1 MEESE
6 PAFNQFVTLE
16 QNQSKKKKN
25 NNKKASYFNQIS
37 PPFKQQ
43 NDQRS
48 RWRSISIS
56 ISEKRTDLAP
66 SFDQRKTARG
76 RFRFLKD
83 LRLPRLRCAI
93 VVSLLYIRDF
103 SR

>member
-16 QNQSKKKKN
+16 QNRSKKKKN

-43 NDQRS
+43 NDQRTEVAGAQFPS
-48 RWRSISIS
+48 RSPRKGQISRPPLTR
-56 ISEKRTDLAP
+56 ERRP
-66 SFDQRKTARG
+66 EE
-76 RFRFLKD
+76 
-83 LRLPRLRCAI
+83 
-93 VVSLLYIRDF
+93 DF
-103 SR
+103 AF

>member
-1 MEESE
+1 MIIATIHERCTMEESE

-43 NDQRS
+43 QNDQRTEVAGARFPS
-48 RWRSISIS
+48 RSPRKGQISRPPLTR
-56 ISEKRTDLAP
+56 ERRP
-66 SFDQRKTARG
+66 EE
-76 RFRFLKD
+76 
-83 LRLPRLRCAI
+83 
-93 VVSLLYIRDF
+93 DF
-103 SR
+103 AF